1 MPKRIPTPPPP
12 EDEPRYL
19 TVLHPYPLH
28 ANLDLPAD
36 RITLALW
43 LACCT
48 GKDVLLAMFHKPAS
62 PGMVVIEVDREFD
75 RFDELLGLHAW
86 SGFLLKPSEEQMD
99 KSSKVF
105 YCTYNTG
112 RLVEKNGWK
121 RVSIEERWFQGWFAN
136 NSVIRFP
143 YPKTSYCDVPSEAKT
158 GAPMC
163 RPLPQRSF
171 PVPPPTPAPPV
182 GSAEWLA
189 SRNAN
194 VSVSPAPSST
204 KKGKRSM
211 ASDTASVTSASSRR
225 TGSFSPPP
233 SQSPTPS
240 VMANYRA
247 KNGPAWKRGPPSISA
262 VASAVTSR
270 APSTIGSSS
279 ARSSTG
285 PARPRTYDPDGP
297 IEPARAYDY
306 TEEDQPRPL
315 TVAAMSD
322 IIEDELASIA
332 TSVGS
337 GSGGTRP
344 LGLDDPECVPCNPPA
359 EAAVPV
365 SDQSKAGN
373 AATMWGDYA
382 KPQERELTG
391 EWYCSQHG
399 PLCKPGICKER
410 ARVEREKRQSDGR
423 KKREE
428 EKKTRDARREKA
440 QKKRGKKAKSMCEG
454 ESGRELPPHLFGNAL
469 GGGGSNNNNGSDND
483 SSHGR
488 DSSTTPPPDQEDGS
502 IPLNTGG
509 TDMPVSSSRRACGSV
524 DGSGEEEE
532 DNDDDGA
539 SVARSNTSSTASRG
553 SRATPPASVSPIGR
567 ANTPQSNGPK
577 QVSLTSPRPATQQSA
592 SDTRSAASQSSSMGD
607 RSGGPS
613 VSSNSRA
620 SAVSGASATGSDT
633 YQRSG
638 MGPATQQSSRSSA
651 TSSVRS
657 GASPPTPSM
666 PSVANGFPTFAD
678 TEWGDPIA
686 TALAK
691 EGGKKS
697 KNGRRR
703 EDRAR
708 SARAVALAQAQAT
721 QANVLESALD
731 VQPGGP
737 GSSWGDPNEAW

>member
-19 TVLHPYPLH
+19 TVVHPYPLH

-86 SGFLLKPSEEQMD
+86 RRFLLEPSEEQMD

-136 NSVIRFP
+136 NSVIKFP
-143 YPKTSYCDVPSEAKT
+143 YPKTSYCDVPSEAMT

-194 VSVSPAPSST
+194 VSVSPVLSST

-211 ASDTASVTSASSRR
+211 ASDTASVTSASSRS
-225 TGSFSPPP
+225 TGSFSAPP

-247 KNGPAWKRGPPSISA
+247 KNDSAWKRGPPSISA

-279 ARSSTG
+279 ARSSTVSTG
-285 PARPRTYDPDGP
+285 PARRRPYDPDGP
-297 IEPARAYDY
+297 IEPARTYDY
-306 TEEDQPRPL
+306 TEEDQPRPS

-332 TSVGS
+332 TSIGS

-359 EAAVPV
+359 EAAVTV
-365 SDQSKAGN
+365 SDQSQAGDT
-373 AATMWGDYA
+373 ATMWEDYA
-382 KPQERELTG
+382 KPRERELPAKLEG
-391 EWYCSQHG
+391 EWDCPQHG

-410 ARVEREKRQSDGR
+410 ARVEREKRQSDER

-428 EKKTRDARREKA
+428 EKKLRDARREKA
-440 QKKRGKKAKSMCEG
+440 QKKRGKKAKVMGQG
-454 ESGRELPPHLFGNAL
+454 ESRRELPPHLPGNAL
-469 GGGGSNNNNGSDND
+469 GGSSSNNNNGSDND
-483 SSHGR
+483 SSRGR
-488 DSSTTPPPDQEDGS
+488 
-502 IPLNTGG
+502 G
-509 TDMPVSSSRRACGSV
+509 TVS
-524 DGSGEEEE
+524 
-532 DNDDDGA
+532 DNPMT
-539 SVARSNTSSTASRG
+539 SLYARLT
-553 SRATPPASVSPIGR
+553 
-567 ANTPQSNGPK
+567 
-577 QVSLTSPRPATQQSA
+577 TSPNR
-592 SDTRSAASQSSSMGD
+592 
-607 RSGGPS
+607 
-613 VSSNSRA
+613 
-620 SAVSGASATGSDT
+620 
-633 YQRSG
+633 
-638 MGPATQQSSRSSA
+638 
-651 TSSVRS
+651 
-657 GASPPTPSM
+657 
-666 PSVANGFPTFAD
+666 
-678 TEWGDPIA
+678 
-686 TALAK
+686 L
-691 EGGKKS
+691 
-697 KNGRRR
+697 
-703 EDRAR
+703 
-708 SARAVALAQAQAT
+708 
-721 QANVLESALD
+721 
-731 VQPGGP
+731 
-737 GSSWGDPNEAW
+737 